1 MRFIAAI
8 GLLAAATGITPVA
21 EAQAT
26 AKAEPYV
33 VEYYYKVKWGF
44 TGEFLALFLKNH
56 YPVLKR
62 EMELGRIVSVSAVE
76 PRYHATEDG
85 RWDYRVTITFRSV
98 ADAFSPSLDAQEMR
112 KLYPDQATF
121 EREERRRFELL
132 LSHWDVPLRTL
143 ALQP

>member
-1 MRFIAAI
+1 MRLIAAI
-8 GLLAAATGITPVA
+8 GLLAAATGFTPVA
-21 EAQAT
+21 EAQAA

-44 TGEFLALFLKNH
+44 TGEFLALFRKNH

-98 ADAFSPSLDAQEMR
+98 SDAFAPSLDEKEMR
-112 KLYPDQATF
+112 ALYPDKATF
-121 EREERRRFELL
+121 DREEQRRFEILL
-132 LSHWDVPLRTL
+132 AHWDVPIRTL

>member
-8 GLLAAATGITPVA
+8 GLLAAATSYTPVA

-44 TGEFLALFLKNH
+44 TGEFLALFRKNH

-98 ADAFSPSLDAQEMR
+98 ADAFAPSLDEKEMR
-112 KLYPDQATF
+112 VLYPDKATF
-121 EREERRRFELL
+121 DREEQRRFELL
-132 LSHWDVPLRTL
+132 LSHWDVPIRPLV
-143 ALQP
+143 LQP

>member
-1 MRFIAAI
+1 MRLIAAI
-8 GLLAAATGITPVA
+8 GLLAAATGIAPVA

-26 AKAEPYV
+26 APAEPYV

-44 TGEFLALFLKNH
+44 TGEFLALFRKNH

-76 PRYHATEDG
+76 PRYHATEDA

-98 ADAFSPSLDAQEMR
+98 ADAFAPALNEQEMR
-112 KLYPDQATF
+112 KLYPDKATF
-121 EREERRRFELL
+121 DREEQRRFELL
-132 LSHWDVPLRTL
+132 LAHWDVPIRTL
-143 ALQP
+143 VLQP

>member
-8 GLLAAATGITPVA
+8 GLLAAAAGYAPVA

-44 TGEFLALFLKNH
+44 TGEFLALFRKNH

-98 ADAFSPSLDAQEMR
+98 ADAFSPSLDEQEIR
-112 KLYPDQATF
+112 KLYPDKATF
-121 EREERRRFELL
+121 DREEQRRFELL
-132 LSHWDVPLRTL
+132 LSHWDVPIRPLV
-143 ALQP
+143 LQP